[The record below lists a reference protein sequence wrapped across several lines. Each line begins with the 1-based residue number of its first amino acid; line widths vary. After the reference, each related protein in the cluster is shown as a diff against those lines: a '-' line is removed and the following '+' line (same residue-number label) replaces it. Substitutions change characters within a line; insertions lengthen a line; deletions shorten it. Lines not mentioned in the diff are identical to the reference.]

1 MIKPITTLISL
12 LAVGTLSLAQQAPT
26 PQANDAKPASSAND
40 NPVTMPM
47 LQHRRCG
54 TSLNLERIKGES
66 TRAVSAAGNY
76 VPHTGTVTIP
86 VILVNYS
93 DVKFTV
99 DSPKV
104 AFEQFFNGTT
114 QRELGNGN
122 SHNYGS
128 VAQYFSDMSSG
139 TFTPT
144 FKVFGPVTLS
154 NTMRYYGGNTAGN
167 NNDER
172 TSEMVSDAIKA
183 LQASDEKQTDVS
195 AFSSDGQNID
205 CVYVIYA
212 GRGQNAG
219 GPDSSVWACTTPSRN
234 INGSASPSI
243 GRAWVQSCFISTV
256 MTTSA
261 ASA

>member
-154 NTMRYYGGNTAGN
+154 HTMRYYGGNTAGN

-172 TSEMVSDAIKA
+172 ASEMVNDAINA

-195 AFSSDGQNID
+195 AF
-205 CVYVIYA
+205 
-212 GRGQNAG
+212 RLRR
-219 GPDSSVWACTTPSRN
+219 PEH
-234 INGSASPSI
+234 
-243 GRAWVQSCFISTV
+243 
-256 MTTSA
+256 
-261 ASA
+261 